1 MVRRV
6 CPGRHGTHRF
16 MLPFRTLVLCSHGTN
31 ERDPCAWRFFVRAWS
46 HSSECCDDWKPIP
59 SDPARNHGPAR
70 KVRPFPA
77 APPTSYLGHV
87 NTPSID
93 LSYLERL
100 YKGDRARVHAWVNIY
115 LEELPILLARMDTC
129 IRQDDAAGLVQVLHD
144 LRPQAHYLGA
154 REMHDILERMGS
166 EARSRGASACT
177 SCALELRAT
186 CQAVERSLRT
196 SFRSA

>member
-1 MVRRV
+1 M
-6 CPGRHGTHRF
+6 
-16 MLPFRTLVLCSHGTN
+16 
-31 ERDPCAWRFFVRAWS
+31 
-46 HSSECCDDWKPIP
+46 
-59 SDPARNHGPAR
+59 
-70 KVRPFPA
+70 
-77 APPTSYLGHV
+77 

-144 LRPQAHYLGA
+144 IRPQAHYLGA